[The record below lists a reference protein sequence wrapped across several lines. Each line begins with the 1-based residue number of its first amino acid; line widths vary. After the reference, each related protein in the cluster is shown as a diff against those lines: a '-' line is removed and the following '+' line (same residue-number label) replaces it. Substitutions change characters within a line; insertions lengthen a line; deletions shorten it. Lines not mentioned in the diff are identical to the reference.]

1 MVLEGAF
8 YFYTM
13 SFKSFTDQLGNPVSV
28 SFPPKRIIS
37 LVPSQTEALATLGL
51 EDEVVGITKFCVHPE
66 HWRKSKPIVGGTK
79 NINLTKIHALEPD
92 LIIGNKEENDRGS
105 ISELQKYYPVW
116 LSDVVTFSDALLMI
130 EGIGKLTNT
139 EASSLRLQK
148 DIQESLFQIKS
159 FQGTSVLYLIWK
171 EPWMGAA
178 TGTFIHEMLQ
188 VAGFTNCLAY
198 TTRYPELSEEVLRQL
213 SPEVV
218 MLSSEPYPFSDK
230 HRYELQALF
239 PEAKIVCVDGELFS
253 WYGSRMLHFP
263 AYINFLR
270 TVLI

>member
-1 MVLEGAF
+1 LVLKGAF

-13 SFKSFTDQLGNPVSV
+13 SVKTFTDQLGNPVSV

-37 LVPSQTEALATLGL
+37 LVPSQTELLATLGL
-51 EDEVVGITKFCVHPE
+51 EEEVIGITKFCVHPE
-66 HWRKSKPIVGGTK
+66 HWRKSKSIVGGTK
-79 NINLTKIHALEPD
+79 RVNLQKIHSLEPD
-92 LIIGNKEENDRGS
+92 LIIGNKEENDRGN

-116 LSDVVTFSDALLMI
+116 MSDVVTFSDALLMI
-130 EGIGKLTNT
+130 EGIGKLTDT

-148 DIQESLFQIKS
+148 DIQESLFQIKN

-198 TTRYPELSEEVLRQL
+198 TKRYPELSEEVMKQL
-213 SPEVV
+213 NPDVV
-218 MLSSEPYPFSDK
+218 MLSSEPYPFSEK
-230 HRYELQALF
+230 HIDELQAIF
-239 PEAKIVCVDGELFS
+239 PEVKIVCVDGELFS
-253 WYGSRMLHFP
+253 WYGSRMLNF
-263 AYINFLR
+263 AGYINSLKPQ
-270 TVLI
+270 VI